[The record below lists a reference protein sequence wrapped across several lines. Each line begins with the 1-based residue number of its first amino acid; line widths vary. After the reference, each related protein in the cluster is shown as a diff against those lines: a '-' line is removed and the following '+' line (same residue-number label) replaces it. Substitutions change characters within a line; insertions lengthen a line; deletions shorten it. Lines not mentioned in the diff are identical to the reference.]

1 MSKNFDR
8 RTFMRG
14 AALLPFAAQLRAASW
29 LPSGVPRTLIVLE
42 LEGGNDGLNT
52 VIPLEDANY
61 VRLRPRLS
69 AVKQTAVPIGNGM
82 GLHMSLGK
90 LAQRVQAGS
99 CAIVSNVGYPKPDRS
114 HFKCRDIWHSA
125 DPQCKQVR
133 AVTTGWL
140 GRTADLLAAT
150 SGGMKAVEIGGTE
163 IPLLLRAR
171 NSVGLSLRRVEDF
184 VLWAGDSAA
193 HAKRRAA
200 LQELLAPR
208 TAQGLLGYVAEV
220 ANEALVQSSQL
231 SAALKNYQQKAT
243 YPDTQLAR
251 SLQLIARMV
260 IAGFGT
266 RLFHLGY
273 GGFDTHAR
281 QLPTQQSLLRELDE
295 ALAAFAQDLDAHGYF
310 SQTAVLVH
318 SEFGRRVMENES
330 LGTDHGA
337 AAPLFVLS
345 GGVRGGLH
353 GVAPDLA
360 DLDDGDLKF
369 KTDFRSVYQ
378 DLLVW
383 LGCDATAVL
392 GGEFAPV
399 GLFQS

>member
-1 MSKNFDR
+1 M
-8 RTFMRG
+8 
-14 AALLPFAAQLRAASW
+14 
-29 LPSGVPRTLIVLE
+29 
-42 LEGGNDGLNT
+42 
-52 VIPLEDANY
+52 
-61 VRLRPRLS
+61 
-69 AVKQTAVPIGNGM
+69 
-82 GLHMSLGK
+82 
-90 LAQRVQAGS
+90 
-99 CAIVSNVGYPKPDRS
+99 
-114 HFKCRDIWHSA
+114 
-125 DPQCKQVR
+125 
-133 AVTTGWL
+133 
-140 GRTADLLAAT
+140 
-150 SGGMKAVEIGGTE
+150 
-163 IPLLLRAR
+163 
-171 NSVGLSLRRVEDF
+171 
-184 VLWAGDSAA
+184 
-193 HAKRRAA
+193 
-200 LQELLAPR
+200 
-208 TAQGLLGYVAEV
+208 
-220 ANEALVQSSQL
+220 
-231 SAALKNYQQKAT
+231 
-243 YPDTQLAR
+243 AR

-295 ALAAFAQDLDAHGYF
+295 ALAAFAQDLEAHGYF